1 MRSKSYDA
9 AELAPWDPW
18 NGREPAAPPRA
29 AVLHAL
35 AKSRLARCRVAL
47 VNARL
52 ALDRPGPMVPG
63 DEDSSDELRSR
74 LETARLLFL
83 GAERT
88 VADLERFLAPPGSSG
103 GAAGEARYPPSG
115 A

>member
-1 MRSKSYDA
+1 MRSRSYDA

-18 NGREPAAPPRA
+18 NGGDGPRA
-29 AVLHAL
+29 AEPERIDIAHAR
-35 AKSRLARCRVAL
+35 AKARLARCRVAL
-47 VNARL
+47 VSARM
-52 ALDRPGPMVPG
+52 ALDRPGTKDGAP
-63 DEDSSDELRSR
+63 SAELLSR

-88 VADLERFLAPPGSSG
+88 VADVERLLASPPADSD
-103 GAAGEARYPPSG
+103 AAGYPPSG